1 MTSQAWHLLRA
12 TSRSFYLSLR
22 ALPRRVRNPIGLAYL
37 LARSTD
43 TVADTRS
50 LPVSERLQTLQ
61 RMADQIQGRRPPSH
75 PVLEPE
81 RLTEVPS
88 PERQLLLHWP
98 RTLVLLEMLEPHDR
112 TEVRTVLARIL
123 EGQQADLV
131 RFGAISPGTAVEALP
146 TAADLEHYA
155 YCVAGCVGEFWTR
168 VCQRHLF
175 PQVAWEQTDVLRRAV
190 EFGKGLQ
197 LVNILRDLATDLRQG
212 RCYLPRQ
219 QLQEVGLSP
228 ADLLQPNT
236 WDRLQPCYEQW
247 RQRALKGLDEGWQ
260 YTLML
265 PRAQVRLRLA
275 CAWPLLIGARTLAA
289 LRHSNPLDPAQ
300 RVKVPR
306 AEVRTWIARTV
317 LLYPWPGI
325 WARLFPRARR

>member
-1 MTSQAWHLLRA
+1 MTSQAWRLLHA

-22 ALPRRVRNPIGLAYL
+22 ALPRQVRNPIGLAYL

-43 TVADTRS
+43 TVADTQG
-50 LPVSERLQTLQ
+50 LPVSERLQTLR
-61 RMADQIQGRRPPSH
+61 RMGDQIQGRQPPSEL
-75 PVLEPE
+75 PLPPGL
-81 RLTEVPS
+81 LTEAPS

-98 RTLVLLEMLEPHDR
+98 RTLVLLERLEPHDR
-112 TEVRTVLARIL
+112 TEVRSVLARIL

-131 RFGAISPGTAVEALP
+131 RFGAISSGTAVEALP

-175 PQVAWEQTDVLRRAV
+175 PRVAWEQTAVLHRAV

-197 LVNILRDLATDLRQG
+197 LVNILRDLAADLRQG
-212 RCYLPRQ
+212 RCYLPQ
-219 QLQEVGLSP
+219 EQLQALDLSP
-228 ADLLQPNT
+228 ADLLQPDT
-236 WDRLQPCYEQW
+236 WDRLRPCYEWW
-247 RQRALKGLDEGWQ
+247 RLRSLKGLEEGWQ
-260 YTLML
+260 YTLVL

-289 LRHSNPLDPAQ
+289 LQHSNPLDPAQ
-300 RVKVPR
+300 RVKIPR
-306 AEVRTWIARTV
+306 AEVRTWITRTV
-317 LLYPWPGI
+317 LLYPWPSA
-325 WARLFPRARR
+325 WARLFAQARR